1 MKKILANKTVVLVF
15 IITAVIVLLSS
26 IARLL
31 TPNNPIVLEEFMVEK
46 SSNFVS
52 NFATFQFGDPLVQI
66 PTSFTVYNISLNNQL
81 VLYLNQLQEY
91 YELVPHEQVENL
103 YIGPEYSATLT
114 PQSNVIS
121 LSLTNP
127 LDDYTPPPL
136 NLETIVQ
143 DTSEVMKNTFPSL
156 NLTAVESAIQ
166 YYDWDLDLYNES
178 SQLEAKV
185 VRIPFALTVV
195 GYPVLLDKNHAYPA
209 VVTAT
214 SNLIT
219 KIEVTPIAI
228 NIINS
233 FQRNAISA
241 NVAEENIKNG
251 EYLVISYGDFTEI
264 EVDLLSLQSV
274 ALSLSAIQY
283 RFVPESQQLIPFYVF
298 TGTASGNVQKN
309 VPITIITPAI

>member
-1 MKKILANKTVVLVF
+1 
-15 IITAVIVLLSS
+15 
-26 IARLL
+26 
-31 TPNNPIVLEEFMVEK
+31 
-46 SSNFVS
+46 
-52 NFATFQFGDPLVQI
+52 
-66 PTSFTVYNISLNNQL
+66 VYNISLNNQL